1 MRPVELIVR
10 DALSFQHVRTACS
23 RICTRRDSANS
34 LLEKMHSQGLGEQ
47 ACKSKTKNKHKC
59 VGKIH
64 EYILLVSALCSFAF
78 LFLLL
83 LLVFSVEVTS
93 SSVIHA
99 CPSGN
104 RGPRAL

>member
-1 MRPVELIVR
+1 MSTPGYPHRNEIDGIHR
-10 DALSFQHVRTACS
+10 DR
-23 RICTRRDSANS
+23 ANS

-64 EYILLVSALCSFAF
+64 EYILLVLALCSFAF